1 MKSKS
6 LKHRY
11 YEFELGIINWF
22 FPFKNGA
29 MPKVSLLP
37 LKLLIQ
43 GIEKYFNEDVN
54 LSQNTNLYMR
64 AIGPDIV
71 KATLILERLVKNCKK
86 TIFDEKDRYV
96 IKLESV
102 VTYVFFTDEAGNI
115 LNVQDY
121 VTRIKEALVFLIDF
135 FEKNRNTEGTQAYAI
150 CKTIYMHLEY
160 MYTFVGDL
168 THVFLGKSIK

>member
-11 YEFELGIINWF
+11 YEFELGIINRF
-22 FPFKNGA
+22 FPFKNDA

-86 TIFDEKDRYV
+86 TN
-96 IKLESV
+96 L
-102 VTYVFFTDEAGNI
+102 
-115 LNVQDY
+115 
-121 VTRIKEALVFLIDF
+121 
-135 FEKNRNTEGTQAYAI
+135 
-150 CKTIYMHLEY
+150 
-160 MYTFVGDL
+160 
-168 THVFLGKSIK
+168 

>member
-1 MKSKS
+1 MKSES

-11 YEFELGIINWF
+11 YEFELGIISRF
-22 FPFKNGA
+22 FPFKNDA

-71 KATLILERLVKNCKK
+71 KTTLILERLVKNCKK

-96 IKLESV
+96 IKLDNV

-121 VTRIKEALVFLIDF
+121 V
-135 FEKNRNTEGTQAYAI
+135 
-150 CKTIYMHLEY
+150 
-160 MYTFVGDL
+160 YTYKRGP
-168 THVFLGKSIK
+168 GISN